1 MYSSGN
7 ASAGDGKSFT
17 AVYEEVGLRPAAKY
31 IDQSKS
37 HYEFDEVEHTYEYEE
52 ASFSNSAEMN
62 EYAYADV
69 GAYKER
75 VRNLC

>member
-1 MYSSGN
+1 MYS
-7 ASAGDGKSFT
+7 ASARDGKSFT
-17 AVYEEVGLRPAAKY
+17 AEYEEVGSRRPAAKL
-31 IDQSKS
+31 IDQSES

-69 GAYKER
+69 GPYKER
-75 VRNLC
+75 VKN